1 MSWTCPCTAIH
12 PDGARFCDR
21 CGRPFEPAR
30 APATAGAPE
39 PAAAPVQTSVVP
51 RASASSSNL
60 WKLGVVVGVLV
71 FGGVFGTGLAVSVF
85 GLGSTSE
92 TAQTTPKPDTK
103 SASQQAFDAGF
114 KRSCRQSAM
123 GFRGASQSAA
133 DRYCDCALTVFN
145 ESHSMAKAVSSCQQ
159 YAVR

>member
-12 PDGARFCDR
+12 PDGARFCNR

-30 APATAGAPE
+30 PPETAGAPE

-51 RASASSSNL
+51 PASASNGNL
-60 WKLGVVVGVLV
+60 WKLGVIGGVLV
-71 FGGVFGTGLAVSVF
+71 FGGVFGTVLAVSVF
-85 GLGSTSE
+85 GLGTTRE

-103 SASQQAFDAGF
+103 SAYQQAFDASF
-114 KRSCRQSAM
+114 NRSCRQSAM
-123 GFRGASQSAA
+123 VAGGASQSAA
-133 DRYCDCALTVFN
+133 DRYCDCALTVFH
-145 ESHSMAKAVSSCQQ
+145 ESHSMTKAVAICKQ